1 MADEP
6 GVDLPDGMVEWIAEI
21 GAGRVT
27 RLERHI
33 ARREAWVRRHPRAD
47 GTVGEYFL
55 RLDRGLAQAAS
66 PWSVHKEM
74 RVVDTLRRA
83 GLPVP
88 EVHGWNDTLQAA
100 LVRAGARARRPPGRH
115 DSGATPRGV
124 GPVHGVRR
132 RSPLAR
138 TARPRSRRRARVAA
152 GCAGAA
158 LDEVDKLEQLMS
170 ADVVEPLA
178 TFGSQWL
185 RRYAPT
191 ELDRVVLV
199 QGDTGPGNFLFENSE
214 LTGVI
219 DFEWAHF
226 GDPMEDFGNMA
237 VREFFYPSANLAE
250 VFPLYEKLGGDP
262 IDYDR
267 VRYYRVHQMVRSVIA
282 LVQMT
287 TLNDP
292 TTPVALNLCYR
303 VICDRATCEAIA
315 DAMQSISNGRRRW
328 ARRGPAAVTPSVRS
342 RSTTFGARSSRRS
355 MTPGRA
361 ISSNIRPC
369 SSSAWTASPGSVPPW
384 TRSRSTNLRRS
395 SVRDPRPPKRVWR
408 ASTRRCGNGTAIATT
423 TCCVTSH
430 VAPIAPK
437 SCTHPSS
444 HSFPPASS
452 IPRLMEQGRAI
463 WRGH

>member
-1 MADEP
+1 VADQP
-6 GVDLPDGMVEWIAEI
+6 GVDLPNGMVEWIAEV
-21 GAGRVT
+21 GMGRVT

-33 ARREAWVRRHPRAD
+33 ARREAWVVDVARAD
-47 GTVGEYFL
+47 GSVGRYFL
-55 RLDRGLAQAAS
+55 RLDRGSAQAAS

-74 RVVDTLRRA
+74 RVVDTLFRA

-100 LVRAGARARRPPGRH
+100 LYERVRGRDDLPVDTTPEQRRAVWDQFIGFVVDLHALEPRELDLVDVLAWPEDARA
-115 DSGATPRGV
+115 
-124 GPVHGVRR
+124 
-132 RSPLAR
+132 
-138 TARPRSRRRARVAA
+138 
-152 GCAGAA
+152 AA
-158 LDEVDKLEQLMS
+158 LDEVEKLEQLMR
-170 ADVVEPLA
+170 ADVVEPLI

-191 ELDRVVLV
+191 GLDRVVLV

-292 TTPVALNLCYR
+292 TTTVALNLCYR
-303 VICDRATCEAIA
+303 VICDRAACEAIA
-315 DAMQSISNGRRRW
+315 DAMHVDLDRPPPLST
-328 ARRGPAAVTPSVRS
+328 AA
-342 RSTTFGARSSRRS
+342 STVGHTLGE
-355 MTPGRA
+355 
-361 ISSNIRPC
+361 
-369 SSSAWTASPGSVPPW
+369 VVLD
-384 TRSRSTNLRRS
+384 NLRREVLPS
-395 SVRDPRPPKRVWR
+395 INDTWARHQLEHSALLVECMDRVARLGATVDAIEVDELAVLLGERPVTAEAGLVSLDSALREWDGDRDDDVLRYLARR
-408 ASTRRCGNGTAIATT
+408 AYRAEDLYAPL
-423 TCCVTSH
+423 
-430 VAPIAPK
+430 VAL
-437 SCTHPSS
+437 
-444 HSFPPASS
+444 FPAREFSP
-452 IPRLMEQGRAI
+452 LV
-463 WRGH
+463 